1 MASAITSVAT
11 GTARGPP
18 STHKAA
24 VLQGGNSNA
33 GRRKEARRGEGGAR
47 YGSRDGGPQTADRG
61 PQTADRL
68 TPGAWSLMPAWCPGR
83 ESNPHAPF
91 GTSDFKSAASAD
103 FATRAVPEI
112 RGHTLR

>member
-47 YGSRDGGPQTADRG
+47 YAASRRRTADRG
-61 PQTADRL
+61 PRTADRR
-68 TPGAWSLMPAWCPGR
+68 PADAWCLEPDACLVPG
-83 ESNPHAPF
+83 EGIEPHAPF